1 MSVTE
6 RATQGRSARW
16 WSCAPTQNLIGPDR
30 PPVIAGIGI
39 PLRSNHCAFQG
50 DAGKETLALAVG
62 VNCSRRCDCAFRSA
76 THWACSGA
84 DIRSDRDVS
93 SPGKCS
99 DGAVII
105 ENDHE
110 IRHLRTD
117 LKAPSRAACADQGW
131 ARPAMPCPSDHNALA
146 ALAAKNNCGFDDAPD
161 REPVGMSP
169 HL

>member
-6 RATQGRSARW
+6 RPTQGRSARW
-16 WSCAPTQNLIGPDR
+16 WSCDPTQNLISPDW
-30 PPVIAGIGI
+30 PAVIAEIGI
-39 PLRSNHCAFQG
+39 PLRRYYCAFQG
-50 DAGKETLALAVG
+50 HAGKETLALAVG
-62 VNCSRRCDCAFRSA
+62 VNCSGRCDCAFRSA

-93 SPGKCS
+93 STGKCS

-117 LKAPSRAACADQGW
+117 LKAPSRAACAD
-131 ARPAMPCPSDHNALA
+131 
-146 ALAAKNNCGFDDAPD
+146 K
-161 REPVGMSP
+161 
-169 HL
+169 